1 MAAGRRCEAFEP
13 RLVAGVEDPT
23 PSPLLSS
30 SQDRTVGTTL
40 KPWAPETCHRKR
52 ARGRRVAPRKSS
64 GTLSKPKKQ
73 RQVTRVYRDPSSQR
87 GGRAVPPSTLPPTA
101 FPTHPGAQK
110 PLAPHTITPSLP
122 NLVMLGGL
130 LVMH

>member
-30 SQDRTVGTTL
+30 SQARTVGTTL
-40 KPWAPETCHRKR
+40 KLWGPETCHRKR

-73 RQVTRVYRDPSSQR
+73 R
-87 GGRAVPPSTLPPTA
+87 
-101 FPTHPGAQK
+101 
-110 PLAPHTITPSLP
+110 
-122 NLVMLGGL
+122 
-130 LVMH
+130 